1 LKEESYSQFDA
12 IPKGLAD
19 ALYMKVSNNQL
30 TGDITTSNK
39 TFTDTS
45 LVTKEFVVNAIG
57 SIDIKTVDVAK
68 SVLGVE
74 SAGNSQY
81 YGKNDVGTV
90 GFFDFP
96 VEKTTKQITHNARL
110 ALVDGRLISI
120 NGQIPPSVTNMLR
133 DILFT
138 DYISYGEYTNIESG
152 HQGLSINSVSGK
164 DSTVVLNSIGPQTNF
179 YMSVDVNVGVGAE
192 AGITFRTT
200 TPNDNQNSYAY
211 SVRLKAGQV
220 LITKGTNGES
230 SNGFVV
236 LAAPIC
242 SVNIDSFNTLEVSVF
257 GDKISVCVNG
267 DFVKSIK
274 DSSFTGA
281 GSVGLYV
288 YNDSSLESTLGNAI
302 FKNLYIHYP
311 GSFIQNM

>member
-1 LKEESYSQFDA
+1 
-12 IPKGLAD
+12 
-19 ALYMKVSNNQL
+19 
-30 TGDITTSNK
+30 
-39 TFTDTS
+39 
-45 LVTKEFVVNAIG
+45 
-57 SIDIKTVDVAK
+57 
-68 SVLGVE
+68 
-74 SAGNSQY
+74 
-81 YGKNDVGTV
+81 
-90 GFFDFP
+90 
-96 VEKTTKQITHNARL
+96 
-110 ALVDGRLISI
+110 
-120 NGQIPPSVTNMLR
+120 
-133 DILFT
+133 
-138 DYISYGEYTNIESG
+138 
-152 HQGLSINSVSGK
+152 
-164 DSTVVLNSIGPQTNF
+164 
-179 YMSVDVNVGVGAE
+179 MSVDVNVGVGAE

-230 SNGFVV
+230 SDSFTV

-288 YNDSSLESTLGNAI
+288 YNDSSLGSTLGNAI

-311 GSFIQNM
+311 GSFIQNV